1 MQRYR
6 ITTLVDITRS
16 QASRSETDKL
26 KIGQQANFNTFLQAI
41 GLRANIEWH
50 QDPVK
55 EKGRLPDPIEGAAT
69 HWIWEFETER
79 DDIFLK
85 DHDPVGHLVDD
96 LHGVPVVIDL
106 ENSADISPSAIQTKG
121 DTANTWVEII

>member
-16 QASRSETDKL
+16 QASRIETDKI
-26 KIGQQANFNTFLQAI
+26 KIGQQSNFNTFIQSI

-55 EKGRLPDPIEGAAT
+55 HTGQLPDPLEGKAT
-69 HWIWEFETER
+69 HWIWEVDVESQ
-79 DDIFLK
+79 DVFLK
-85 DHDPVGHLVDD
+85 DGDPVGHLRDD
-96 LHGVPVVIDL
+96 LHGVPVVNNL
-106 ENSADISPSAIQTKG
+106 ENSVDLYPAAIQLKG
-121 DTANTWVEII
+121 HSQNTWVEII